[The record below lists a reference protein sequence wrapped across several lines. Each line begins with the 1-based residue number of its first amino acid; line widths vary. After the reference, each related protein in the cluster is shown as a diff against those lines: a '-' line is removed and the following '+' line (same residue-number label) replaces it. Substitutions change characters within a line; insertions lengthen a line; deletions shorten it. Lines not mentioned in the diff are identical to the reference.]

1 MAKYQ
6 FKKKINEPSDE
17 TIRSKM
23 DFNKLLKQQQVINS
37 YKQATQPLYKK
48 PLFLGFI
55 LLLAVLCL
63 VLIMEDQASNEG
75 NQKNQKDS
83 TTLDSLQHSKK

>member
-6 FKKKINEPSDE
+6 FQKKTNEPSDE

-23 DFNKLLKQQQVINS
+23 DFHKLLKQQQAINN
-37 YKQATQPLYKK
+37 YQQATQPLYKK

-55 LLLAVLCL
+55 LLLAVVCL
-63 VLIMEDQASNEG
+63 VLIMEEQISTEV

-83 TTLDSLQHSKK
+83 TALDSLRHLKK